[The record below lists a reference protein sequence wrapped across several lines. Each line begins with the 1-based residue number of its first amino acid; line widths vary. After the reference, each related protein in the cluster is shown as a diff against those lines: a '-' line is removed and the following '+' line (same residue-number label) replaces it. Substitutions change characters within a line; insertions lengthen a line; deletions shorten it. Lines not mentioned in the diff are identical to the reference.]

1 MKMKKKK
8 KYLKKEI
15 VKMKVKLYREQD
27 ELLLLKFVKVN
38 GSKKNFFDKFR
49 AISDLIK
56 NKNN

>member
-1 MKMKKKK
+1 
-8 KYLKKEI
+8 
-15 VKMKVKLYREQD
+15 MKVKLYREQD

-38 GSKKNFFDKFR
+38 GSKKNFFDKFS